1 MGNVR
6 SFGLGACSVIFVI
19 LFLLTEPAVLS
30 GAELTNLVIKN
41 TRDNLEIDLTTQG
54 VFTKDMQEAVI
65 SGIPVRFSF
74 LILLY
79 EVKDFWFDRKLTG
92 MKTFHKIQ
100 YDALKKKFEINRD
113 WEQRGSRRVKN
124 LDEARVL
131 MSEISGLQVISA
143 TRLKR
148 GEHYQ
153 LKVKSE
159 LGDKKYL
166 FSGFPWEFETDWYTI
181 NFVY

>member
-1 MGNVR
+1 
-6 SFGLGACSVIFVI
+6 
-19 LFLLTEPAVLS
+19 
-30 GAELTNLVIKN
+30 
-41 TRDNLEIDLTTQG
+41 
-54 VFTKDMQEAVI
+54 
-65 SGIPVRFSF
+65 
-74 LILLY
+74 
-79 EVKDFWFDRKLTG
+79 
-92 MKTFHKIQ
+92 
-100 YDALKKKFEINRD
+100 
-113 WEQRGSRRVKN
+113 
-124 LDEARVL
+124 